1 MDNLEG
7 KTAFITG
14 GASGI
19 GLGIA
24 KAFVGAGMNV
34 VIADLRQDHLD
45 NAMAWFESIQKGR
58 AVHTIR
64 LDVTDR
70 PGFAAA
76 ADEAEARFGNI
87 HVLVNNAGVGIE
99 GPVLDATYADW
110 DWGVGVNLGGVI
122 NGLQAVLPRIVAHGQ
137 GGHLVNTASLAGIT
151 PGPGVLAI
159 YNTTKAAVVALSES
173 IREELA
179 TKGVGVTV
187 LCPGP
192 FKSNIHQAAQNRP
205 EKFQGESGYGATL
218 ERLSQRQIQAAWAEP
233 EEAGEMVLEAVRANQ
248 LYVITHGE
256 FKMFAEARFKAIL
269 DAHPEPKTPDLLA
282 HMGDLARSPP
292 KTD

>member
-1 MDNLEG
+1 MDIVEG

-34 VIADLRQDHLD
+34 VIADIRQDHLD
-45 NAMAWFESIQKGR
+45 EALAYFESIQKGR
-58 AVHTIR
+58 AVHTVR

-122 NGLQAVLPRIVAHGQ
+122 NGLQAVLPRIVAHGE
-137 GGHLVNTASLAGIT
+137 GGHLVNTSSLAGIT

-173 IREELA
+173 VREELA
-179 TKGVGVTV
+179 GKGIGVSV

-205 EKFQGESGYGATL
+205 DKFQGKSGYGESL
-218 ERLSQRQIQAAWAEP
+218 ERLSQRQVSDAWSEP
-233 EEAGEMVLEAVRANQ
+233 EEAGDMVLDAVLENR

-256 FKMFAEARFKAIL
+256 FKMFTEARFKAIL
-269 DAHPEPKTPDLLA
+269 DAHPEPKRHDLLA
-282 HMGDLARSPP
+282 HMGDLARSLPQ
-292 KTD
+292 TD

>member
-1 MDNLEG
+1 MDIVEG

-34 VIADLRQDHLD
+34 VIADIRQDHLD
-45 NAMAWFESIQKGR
+45 EALAYFESIQKGR
-58 AVHTIR
+58 AVHTVR

-87 HVLVNNAGVGIE
+87 HILVNNAGVGIE

-122 NGLQAVLPRIVAHGQ
+122 NGLQAVLPRIVAHGE
-137 GGHLVNTASLAGIT
+137 GGHLVNTSSLAGIT

-173 IREELA
+173 VREELA
-179 TKGVGVTV
+179 SKGIGVSV

-205 EKFQGESGYGATL
+205 DKYQGESGYGESL
-218 ERLSQRQIQAAWAEP
+218 ERLSQRQISDAWSEP
-233 EEAGEMVLEAVRANQ
+233 EEAGDMVLDAVLENQ

-256 FKMFAEARFKAIL
+256 FKMFTEARFKAIL
-269 DAHPEPKTPDLLA
+269 DAHPEPKRHDLLA
-282 HMGDLARSPP
+282 HMGDLARSLP

>member
-1 MDNLEG
+1 MDVVEG

-24 KAFVGAGMNV
+24 KAFAGAGMNL
-34 VIADLRQDHLD
+34 VIADIRQDHLD
-45 NAMAWFESIQKGR
+45 SAQAYFESIQKGR
-58 AVHTIR
+58 SVHTIR

-76 ADEAEARFGNI
+76 ADEAEARFGAI

-99 GPVLDATYADW
+99 GPALDATYADW

-122 NGLQAVLPRIVAHGQ
+122 NGFRTFLPRMVAHGQ
-137 GGHLVNTASLAGIT
+137 GGHLVNTASLAGIV

-159 YNTTKAAVVALSES
+159 YNTTKAAVVALTES
-173 IREELA
+173 VREELA
-179 TKGVGVTV
+179 AKDIGVSV

-192 FKSNIHQAAQNRP
+192 FKSNIHEAAKNRP
-205 EKFQGESGYGATL
+205 DKFQGETGYGETL
-218 ERLSQRQIQAAWAEP
+218 ERLSRRHVSDAWSEP
-233 EEAGEMVLEAVRANQ
+233 EEAGDMVLEAVRSNR
-248 LYVITHGE
+248 LYVITHGD
-256 FKMFAEARFKAIL
+256 FKNFAEARFKAIL

-282 HMGDLARSPP
+282 HMGDLARFANA
-292 KTD
+292 DG